1 MDRKILVLILV
12 SLLFIN
18 VFSEKLTIIE
28 KGDLL
33 RVSTHGIEEYNF
45 LKYVDENGY
54 IVLPYI
60 GRIKVSGL
68 DTEKVSV
75 IVKNKLEDGYF
86 RNPDVVI
93 TVEKSKEKKV
103 YIFGLVRNAGE
114 YEYKQGLR
122 VLELVSLSGGYL
134 GNIDGLIVKIFRNNS
149 KVGIFRLSRIISEN
163 RVNYNVEIQPD
174 DIVCILSEA
183 ENEIQ

>member
-1 MDRKILVLILV
+1 MNRKILFFLLITV
-12 SLLFIN
+12 LFIN
-18 VFSEKLTIIE
+18 VFAEKLIIIE

-33 RVSTHGIEEYNF
+33 RISTHEIEEYNF

-54 IVLPYI
+54 VVLPYV
-60 GRIKVSGL
+60 GKIKVSGL
-68 DTEKVSV
+68 DTSKVSS

-86 RNPDVVI
+86 RNPQVNI
-93 TVEKSKEKKV
+93 TVEKSREKKV

-114 YEYKQGLR
+114 YNYKQGLR